1 MAELKRD
8 LEGHRMRN
16 ESSSANKTCRA
27 FVLIVFVMVVCAFL
41 LVIAMPEHSSGIRRH
56 YSTAAPANN

>member
-1 MAELKRD
+1 
-8 LEGHRMRN
+8 MRN

-27 FVLIVFVMVVCAFL
+27 FVLIVFMMVVCAFL